1 MQYITGHISKKH
13 LWIPSGKCEIT
24 KIISN
29 KYRSN
34 NFALPFPSFLS
45 FYWYLLQHFFCH
57 FDMADTPFF
66 GFFCMC
72 LWLSNHQCVKAW
84 LCKSLLANLYSSS
97 SFCYRLYSAC
107 GCLWIHFLPRSQAL
121 FALSATGFPREG
133 RGETTKLPFIF
144 CSFVLRTLAW
154 ESENQEPPGY
164 EVDTFSC
171 SCLIVLMCV
180 FVLEFVPMLK
190 SMSVHYLRVCQ

>member
-57 FDMADTPFF
+57 FDMADTPFGFF
-66 GFFCMC
+66 GFFV
-72 LWLSNHQCVKAW
+72 CVCDFPTINAW
-84 LCKSLLANLYSSS
+84 KRDCASPCSLTCIRLQVFVIVCTRLADVFGY
-97 SFCYRLYSAC
+97 
-107 GCLWIHFLPRSQAL
+107 
-121 FALSATGFPREG
+121 
-133 RGETTKLPFIF
+133 IF
-144 CSFVLRTLAW
+144 CLVARRFLLSRPQDFHARGAVKLRSFP
-154 ESENQEPPGY
+154 SY
-164 EVDTFSC
+164 
-171 SCLIVLMCV
+171 
-180 FVLEFVPMLK
+180 FVPSCFAPSRGNPRTKNRLGT
-190 SMSVHYLRVCQ
+190 R